1 MANIL
6 VSGLINTETTVRV
19 RQFPVNYY
27 PIDYPFFGVNTAV
40 SGVAYNISKALK
52 TLGDD
57 VTLLTMTGR
66 DFPAEYIQSQLC
78 TAGIGTD
85 WVRPRLKETPNSVV
99 LYDGEGKRQIY
110 CDLKDIQETPYD
122 FPEDICRD
130 ADVVAACN
138 INFNR
143 PLLHQAKTRGK
154 TVATDVHVLSDIHD
168 EFNREFMSCADILF
182 LSDEGIR
189 GDYRDFLRALGD
201 TYGNRIIVLGRG
213 AEGAA
218 MYLREENRI
227 FALPAVQVGEIVNTV
242 GAGDALFSGF
252 LHHFARGYRPLDA
265 LARAQVLRPQRYV
278 SAARPTAS
286 LRKRKWNRSAGSTR
300 GEWNITRY
308 KKPRQHMKVLPQSS
322 SLQNVFQTHLQNGL
336 HMVVSQRVEDVLPL
350 PAKFDQVHLLQN
362 PKLVG
367 NGALADVHS
376 LRNVRHAQLLSGQ
389 KRQNMHPG
397 RIGKALE

>member
-57 VTLLTMTGR
+57 VTLFTMTGR
-66 DFPAEYIQSQLC
+66 DFPAEYIRSELR

-85 WVRPRLKETPNSVV
+85 WVRPKLKQTPNSVV

-138 INFNR
+138 INFSR
-143 PLLHQAKTRGK
+143 PLLHQAKALGK
-154 TVATDVHVLSDIHD
+154 TVATDVHVLSDIRD
-168 EFNREFMSCADILF
+168 EFNREFMACADILF
-182 LSDEGIR
+182 LSDEGIP

-201 TYGNRIIVLGRG
+201 AYGNRIIVLGRG
-213 AEGAA
+213 AKGAA
-218 MYLREENRI
+218 MYLREESRM
-227 FALPAVQVGEIVNTV
+227 FALPAVQVGKIVNTV

-252 LHHFARGYRPLDA
+252 LHYFVQGYRPPDA
-265 LARAQVLRPQRYV
+265 LTRAQVFASAKIRV
-278 SAARPTAS
+278 SGAANGFPAEEEMES
-286 LRKRKWNRSAGSTR
+286 LCREYAGKM
-300 GEWNITRY
+300 EY
-308 KKPRQHMKVLPQSS
+308 HEV
-322 SLQNVFQTHLQNGL
+322 
-336 HMVVSQRVEDVLPL
+336 
-350 PAKFDQVHLLQN
+350 
-362 PKLVG
+362 
-367 NGALADVHS
+367 
-376 LRNVRHAQLLSGQ
+376 
-389 KRQNMHPG
+389 
-397 RIGKALE
+397 